1 MKKLKVN
8 NEYLTNENNKILEFE
23 KIIKTNDSIICF
35 SNGVEYCRFRG
46 VKDFSVFKLEDGYEF
61 DTLEDELQ
69 QEINAKLLKDS
80 ANLQI
85 ELNKQRELNA
95 DLLLKIA
102 ESGGNVNA

>member
-1 MKKLKVN
+1 MKTLIFGSG
-8 NEYLTNENNKILEFE
+8 EDLEIYE
-23 KIIKTNDSIICF
+23 AEIIIKTDTDIIGYINDNEVFAFKGI
-35 SNGVEYCRFRG
+35 
-46 VKDFSVFKLEDGYEF
+46 KDFSIFKLENGQEF
-61 DTLEDELQ
+61 DILEEDLQ

-102 ESGGNVNA
+102 ELGGDVNA